1 MLDALRAAKP
11 GAGIVTNVEYYAG
24 VVLHLAGLPAEAFT
38 PSFTVSR
45 VLGWGAHLL
54 EQAADNKIMRPSSR
68 YVGPEPVGLDPGCI
82 NP

>member
-1 MLDALRAAKP
+1 M
-11 GAGIVTNVEYYAG
+11 
-24 VVLHLAGLPAEAFT
+24 VLHLAGLPAEAFT

-68 YVGPEPVGLDPGCI
+68 YVGPEPVALEDGV